1 MEGRLCEKVLVS
13 IRPFL
18 RRSTAL
24 TLVPIAVLVTACSA
38 FVGETPDDTRA
49 GSDGPSS
56 TSDDDPGSTTEPSST
71 GCVRFTGDHSSP
83 IVTGAL
89 ATDAL
94 HLSGEVFICADEVVI
109 VAEGDLNEV
118 AAAAQL
124 AAAVAGPL
132 LFPDPRLAAEL
143 GRLDVGRVHLVGDP
157 EVNVPSAAESVEHDV
172 ISAVEWAKETL
183 GTEDEVRIPAVP
195 DSSTIVETVL
205 AIDSR
210 NRVILP
216 QSAPGTTTSGPDPD
230 ESEIVS
236 GLAVATESTAV
247 WMVDAAKPQTI
258 LLAAAVGR
266 TLGASVVAIDG
277 EDVLGYP
284 EVGVALNGRPAD
296 ATRFIGG
303 APEASEWE
311 LAALANGQQ
320 VPGGGFHILPRDQ
333 KRRYLAYYGHPES
346 EALGALGQQQG
357 PAATLE
363 AMQDLI
369 EAYTGDG
376 AQVIPTFE
384 MIASVASAGATDDG
398 NYSYEWPADTFR
410 PWVDFARENEMYV
423 ILDLQSGRSDFLS
436 QAVRYEE
443 PLLEPHVGLALDP
456 EWRLLPNQVHLEQIG
471 SVEAAE
477 VNEVIDWLADLV
489 RDNGLPQKMLIV
501 HQFQNRMIQNRQDL
515 IDRPEI
521 QVIIQMD
528 GEGSEPQKDA
538 TWEQLLR
545 GADDAHWAWG
555 WKNFFVRD
563 EGGPPSPESTMGKE
577 PSPVY
582 VSYQ

>member
-1 MEGRLCEKVLVS
+1 M
-13 IRPFL
+13 
-18 RRSTAL
+18 
-24 TLVPIAVLVTACSA
+24 LVTACST
-38 FVGETPDDTRA
+38 FVGETPDDTTS
-49 GSDGPSS
+49 GPEGPSS
-56 TSDDDPGSTTEPSST
+56 TSEDPGSTTEPAST

-83 IVTGAL
+83 IDTGAL

-94 HLSGEVFICADEVVI
+94 HLSGEAFICADDVVI

-118 AAAAQL
+118 AAASQL

-132 LFPDPRLAAEL
+132 LFPDPRLPAEL
-143 GRLDVGRVHLVGDP
+143 GRLDAQRVHLVGNPD
-157 EVNVPSAAESVEHDV
+157 VSVPSRAEAVEHDV
-172 ISAVEWAKETL
+172 SSAVEWARNIL
-183 GTEDEVRIPAVP
+183 GTVDEVRVPAIPNA
-195 DSSTIVETVL
+195 STIVETVL

-210 NRVILP
+210 DRVILP
-216 QSAPGTTTSGPDPD
+216 QTTPDTTTASSGTDLD
-230 ESEIVS
+230 ALEIVS
-236 GLAVATESTAV
+236 GLAIPTESTSV
-247 WMVDAAKPQTI
+247 WMVDVSKPETI

-284 EVGVALNGRPAD
+284 EVGVALDGRSAEM
-296 ATRFIGG
+296 TRFIGG

-311 LAALANGQQ
+311 LAALTNGQQ
-320 VPGGGFHILPRDQ
+320 VPGGGFYILPRDQ

-346 EALGALGQQQG
+346 DALGALGQQVG
-357 PAATLE
+357 PAQTLE
-363 AMQDLI
+363 AMQDFVL
-369 EAYTGDG
+369 AYTGDG

-384 MIASVASAGATDDG
+384 MIASVASAGPTDDG
-398 NYSYEWPADTFR
+398 NYSYEWPVDTFR

-443 PLLEPHVGLALDP
+443 LLLEPHVGLALDP

-501 HQFQNRMIQNRQDL
+501 HQFQNRMIQNRQN
-515 IDRPEI
+515 IIHRPEI
-521 QVIIQMD
+521 QVVIQMD

-538 TWEQLLR
+538 TWQSLLQ
-545 GADDAHWAWG
+545 GAEDAHWAWG

>member
-1 MEGRLCEKVLVS
+1 
-13 IRPFL
+13 
-18 RRSTAL
+18 
-24 TLVPIAVLVTACSA
+24 VLVTACSA
-38 FVGETPDDTRA
+38 FVGETPADTIK
-49 GSDGPSS
+49 GSGDSPT
-56 TSDDDPGSTTEPSST
+56 TSDDEPGSSTEPSST
-71 GCVRFTGDHSSP
+71 GCIRFTGDHSST
-83 IVTGAL
+83 IDTGAL

-94 HLSGEVFICADEVVI
+94 HLSGEAFVCSDDVVI

-118 AAAAQL
+118 AAASQL
-124 AAAVAGPL
+124 AAAFSGPL

-143 GRLDVGRVHLVGDP
+143 GRLDARRVHLIGDV
-157 EVNVPSAAESVEHDV
+157 EANVPSGAETVEHD
-172 ISAVEWAKETL
+172 ILSAVDLAREIL
-183 GTEDEVRIPAVP
+183 HTEEEVRLPVTP

-210 NRVILP
+210 SRVVLP
-216 QSAPGTTTSGPDPD
+216 QISPAATTVPELDLD
-230 ESEIVS
+230 ESLIVS
-236 GLAVATESTAV
+236 GLALPTESVSV

-258 LLAAAVGR
+258 LLAAAIGR

-284 EVGVALNGRPAD
+284 EVGVALAGRPAD
-296 ATRFIGG
+296 ATRFVGG

-320 VPGGGFHILPRDQ
+320 LPGGGFYILPPDQ

-346 EALGALGQQQG
+346 EALGALGRQS
-357 PAATLE
+357 PAETLQV
-363 AMQDLI
+363 MQELI

-384 MIASVASAGATDDG
+384 MIASVASAGPTDDG
-398 NYSYEWPADTFR
+398 DYSYQWPIETFR
-410 PWVDFARENEMYV
+410 PWVDFAAENEMYV
-423 ILDLQSGRSDFLS
+423 VLDLQSGRSDFLS
-436 QAVRYEE
+436 QTVEYEE
-443 PLLEPHVGLALDP
+443 LLLEPHVGLALDP
-456 EWRLLPNQVHLEQIG
+456 EWRLLPDQVHLQQIG
-471 SVEAAE
+471 SVQASE

-501 HQFQNRMIQNRQDL
+501 HQFQTRMIQNRQDL

-521 QVIIQMD
+521 QLIIQMD

-538 TWEQLLR
+538 TWRALLQ

-563 EGGPPSPESTMGKE
+563 EPGPPTPESTMGKE